1 MKRAL
6 SLGLCLVL
14 LTVNVSAEVPL
25 SSKSAVLIEA
35 SSGTVL
41 LEQAPHQKLPPA
53 SVTKIMTLLLIAEA
67 IDSGTVKMDDLVA
80 CSDYAS
86 SMGGSQVYLKAGE
99 QMTVSDML
107 KAIAVASANDACVA
121 MAEHIAGS
129 ESAFVARM
137 NERAAALGMKNT
149 NFCNTNGLPDPNH
162 LTSAYDIA
170 LMSRELLRHPKI
182 LPYLGIWTDSLR
194 DGAFGLAN
202 TNKLIRFYKGA
213 NGIKTGSTND
223 AGFCLSASA
232 LRDGMQLIAVVLG
245 APTSK
250 ERFADATAL
259 LDFGFANYEIGQ
271 GVGAGEVL
279 ASIPVSKGSAEEVA
293 LIAPKAFAPLLKK
306 GQGAS
311 LTSVTEFPESIAA
324 PIEAGQ
330 ELGLMRFS
338 VGDTEIGT
346 LPLVAADG
354 VEKRKMG
361 ASFSL
366 LCRSWVVAKPKI

>member
-1 MKRAL
+1 MKRAIAL
-6 SLGLCLVL
+6 ALALIL
-14 LTVNVSAEVPL
+14 LTVNVVAEVPL

-35 SSGTVL
+35 STGTVL
-41 LEQAPHQKLPPA
+41 LERDPHQKLPPA
-53 SVTKIMTLLLIAEA
+53 SVTKIMTMLLIAEA
-67 IDSGTVKMDDLVA
+67 IDGGKIKMDDLVT

-99 QMTVSDML
+99 SMTVSDML

-121 MAEHIAGS
+121 MAEHLAGS
-129 ESAFVARM
+129 ESAFVAQM

-149 NFCNTNGLPDPNH
+149 KFCNTNGLPDPNH
-162 LTSAYDIA
+162 LTTAYDIA
-170 LMSRELLRHPKI
+170 LMSKELIKHEKI

-194 DGAFGLAN
+194 GGDFGLAN
-202 TNKLIRFYKGA
+202 TNKLIRYYKGA

-223 AGFCLSASA
+223 AGFCLSAAA
-232 LRDGMQLIAVVLG
+232 LREGMQLIAVVLG

-259 LDFGFANYEIGQ
+259 LDFGFANYEIGR
-271 GVGAGEVL
+271 GVESGKVL
-279 ASIPVSKGSAEEVA
+279 ANLPVTKGSAAEVA
-293 LIAPKAFAPLLKK
+293 LVPQKEFAPLLKK

-311 LTSVTEFPESIAA
+311 MTTVTEIPETIAA
-324 PIEAGQ
+324 PVEAGQ
-330 ELGLMRFS
+330 ELGQLRFL
-338 VGDTEIGT
+338 VGEQEIGMI
-346 LPLVAADG
+346 PLVAADE

-366 LCRSWVVAKPKI
+366 LCRSWIVAKRKI

>member
-1 MKRAL
+1 MKRAI
-6 SLGLCLVL
+6 SLGLALIL
-14 LTVNVSAEVPL
+14 LTVSVSAEVPL
-25 SSKSAVLIEA
+25 ASKSALLIEA

-41 LEQAPHQKLPPA
+41 LEKDPHQKLPPA
-53 SVTKIMTLLLIAEA
+53 SVTKIMTMLLIAEA
-67 IDSGTVKMDDLVA
+67 VDGGKIKMDDLVS

-129 ESAFVARM
+129 ESAFVAQM

-149 NFCNTNGLPDPNH
+149 TFCNTNGLPDPNH
-162 LTSAYDIA
+162 LTTAYDIA
-170 LMSRELLRHPKI
+170 LMSRELMKHKKI

-213 NGIKTGSTND
+213 NGIKTGSTGE
-223 AGFCLSASA
+223 AGFCLSAGA

-259 LDFGFANYEIGQ
+259 LDFGFANYEIGH
-271 GVGAGEVL
+271 GVDAGAVL
-279 ASIPVSKGSAEEVA
+279 GNIPVTKGSAAEVA
-293 LIAPKAFAPLLKK
+293 VVPQKAFAPLLKK
-306 GQGAS
+306 GQGSS
-311 LTSVTEFPESIAA
+311 LTSVTEIPESVAA

-330 ELGLMRFS
+330 ELGQIRFL
-338 VGDTEIGT
+338 VGSEEIGS

-354 VEKRKMG
+354 VGKRGMG